1 MMKYG
6 AILLVA
12 LVGCTNA
19 VLFNRPCRTTD
30 DITVKSGFNVQ
41 QYLGVWFEIER
52 YEQAFQVNADCVT
65 AQYSANADGSVRV
78 LNRAQVLSNGTNLD
92 ALGTAFLT
100 FPNEVPLRAMLN
112 VTFDRFPSLTS
123 TSNYWVIATGTI

>member
-1 MMKYG
+1 MMKYC

-12 LVGCTNA
+12 IIGCTNA
-19 VLFNRPCRTTD
+19 VIFNRPCRTTNE
-30 DITVKSGFNVQ
+30 ITVKSGFNVR
-41 QYLGVWFEIER
+41 QYLGVWFEVQR

-65 AQYSANADGSVRV
+65 AQYSLNADGSVRV
-78 LNRAQVLSNGTNLD
+78 LNRAQVLSNGTNID
-92 ALGTAFLT
+92 AAGTAFLT